1 MTEAT
6 TDTPGPRAFWHGSA
20 LALLEADP
28 QAVVGQLAS
37 RHVRSH
43 SAAEAEQVRAWEREI
58 EILRLAL
65 AACGER
71 ARAWGV
77 LLESPMLRL
86 GKRMDAVILL
96 PGAAAVL
103 EFKIGA
109 RRIEA
114 ADRGQVER
122 YALLLRDF
130 HEVSQS
136 LIVVPVLCAE
146 HADTYPSLD
155 ITVPVQEGVAEIIA
169 TGAGGLADALRIA
182 EALGAGRAVVSVES
196 FDASAYRPTPTI
208 VEAARALYAGH
219 GIAEIGRG
227 DAADAA
233 LQHAGATLLS
243 LAERAE
249 RDRLHLICFVT
260 GSPGAGK
267 TLLGLDAALRNRSSA
282 RPAALL
288 SGNRPLVHVLTEA
301 LATDR
306 ASRGEITKAQA
317 RHEIGA
323 SIQNLLGF
331 LKEHADGAPPPE
343 RVIVFDEAQRA
354 WDEKVG
360 EELMGRPSSEPTL
373 FLDILGR
380 LDWACLICLVGPG
393 QEINRGEGGLPLW
406 GAALQRS
413 ADDGRPWN
421 VVAAPQAIAGGPD
434 VAGPGLVAL
443 GAEVAGKLL
452 VEPSLHLSNGLRA
465 YRSPDQGRW
474 VASLL
479 AGEIDKAARIA
490 STMRAPPALLTRDL
504 ACARQWLRDRR
515 RGGRSV
521 GLLASS
527 GAVRLTAEGLPPT
540 PRSNELDVIGHWFLK
555 PWMDFRS
562 AGALEVPLSEFGCQ
576 GLELDFAGITWG
588 GDLAWTSE
596 GWTPRRMSAP
606 KWVKI
611 GAENRRSF
619 RINAYRVL
627 LTRARAGLVIYVPKG
642 NTEDAS
648 RDPLEFDEIAA
659 VLTRAGS
666 AMLHSASHGTPAEER

>member
-1 MTEAT
+1 MTQE
-6 TDTPGPRAFWHGSA
+6 TDHVRTARAFWHGSA

-28 QAVVGQLAS
+28 QAVIGQLAS

-43 SAAEAEQVRAWEREI
+43 AAAEAEQVRAWEREI

-65 AACGER
+65 AACGEE
-71 ARAWGV
+71 ARQWGV
-77 LLESPMLRL
+77 LLEAPMLRL

-96 PGAAAVL
+96 PGAVAVV

-109 RRIEA
+109 KRIES
-114 ADRGQVER
+114 ADRAQVER
-122 YALLLRDF
+122 YSLLLRDF

-136 LIVVPVLCAE
+136 LIVVPILCAE
-146 HADTYPSLD
+146 RASSHPQVTD
-155 ITVPVQEGVAEIIA
+155 VPAVHDGVANVIDTGA
-169 TGAGGLADALRIA
+169 TGLSNALRIA
-182 EALGAGRAVVSVES
+182 DTLGAGGAMASVEA

-233 LQHAGATLLS
+233 LQQAGATLLS

-249 RDRLHLICFVT
+249 RERLHIVCFVT

-267 TLLGLDAALRNRSSA
+267 TLLGLDAALRNRSCD

-306 ASRGEITKAQA
+306 ASRGEMSKAQA

-343 RVIVFDEAQRA
+343 RVVVFDEAQRA

-373 FLDILGR
+373 FLDIMGR

-406 GAALQRS
+406 GAALERS
-413 ADDGRPWN
+413 ATDGQEWY
-421 VVAAPQAIAGGPD
+421 VVAAPQAIEGGPD
-434 VAGPGLVAL
+434 VAGPGLASPGTGL
-443 GAEVAGKLL
+443 ASELL
-452 VEPSLHLSNGLRA
+452 VEPNLHLSNGVRA

-479 AGEIDKAARIA
+479 AGDIGEAARIA
-490 STMRAPPALLTRDL
+490 ATMGSPPAWLTRDL
-504 ACARQWLRDRR
+504 
-515 RGGRSV
+515 
-521 GLLASS
+521 
-527 GAVRLTAEGLPPT
+527 
-540 PRSNELDVIGHWFLK
+540 
-555 PWMDFRS
+555 
-562 AGALEVPLSEFGCQ
+562 
-576 GLELDFAGITWG
+576 
-588 GDLAWTSE
+588 
-596 GWTPRRMSAP
+596 
-606 KWVKI
+606 
-611 GAENRRSF
+611 SF
-619 RINAYRVL
+619 
-627 LTRARAGLVIYVPKG
+627 
-642 NTEDAS
+642 
-648 RDPLEFDEIAA
+648 FC
-659 VLTRAGS
+659 
-666 AMLHSASHGTPAEER
+666 